1 MAGYFRMIYPF
12 QSIESISEPI
22 WDGSFATTPGSL
34 DISMAGHGYPCKT
47 WLVPIPQ
54 AGIVDKNQTALWNHA
69 LFFVQQRFADPLPL
83 IPGTNSF
90 GIVTVI
96 ERKVIQSS
104 FLDMMGFK
112 PVSPLRSFCRTCQLT
127 YWYRKFKRYKSYPL
141 LSIGMSYRVVNNGRD
156 SLHPC

>member
-1 MAGYFRMIYPF
+1 MIYPF
-12 QSIESISEPI
+12 RSIELISEPI
-22 WDGSFATTPGSL
+22 WDGSVATILGGL
-34 DISMAGHGYPCKT
+34 DISMTGHGYPCKT
-47 WLVPIPQ
+47 WLVPIPL
-54 AGIVDKNQTALWNHA
+54 AGIVDRNKTTLWDHA
-69 LFFVQQRFADPLPL
+69 LFRVQQRFADPLLL

-90 GIVTVI
+90 GIVSVI
-96 ERKVIQSS
+96 ERKEIHSS
-104 FLDMMGFK
+104 LLDMIGFK